1 MSVQKMTPDYIFEV
15 SWEVCNKVG
24 GIYTVLSTRAKT
36 ILEKT
41 NAQLVF
47 IGPDLWKDTENPLF
61 REDKR
66 LLAGWRK
73 KATEEGFEIR
83 IGRWNIPGDPVA
95 VLVDFTPYYN
105 IKNEIYGEAW
115 NRFGVDSLHAYGDYD
130 EASMFSYAAA
140 RVAESYYNHVI
151 AKEAKKMTEAPKVI
165 YQAHEWMTGLGAL
178 FLKEWIPSIATIFT
192 THATSIG
199 RSIAGNMKPLYDYM
213 EGYNGDQMA
222 YELNM
227 ESKHSIEK
235 QTAHR
240 VDCFTTVS
248 EITDVE
254 CTQLLEKP
262 ADVILVNGFED
273 DFVPKGAAFTAKR
286 KEARK
291 VMLDVAGKL
300 LGQQFADDT
309 VIVSTGGRYEFRN
322 KGIDILLESL
332 NRLANEPSLDRD
344 VLAFINVPAWV
355 KGPREDLKTLLN
367 PPSMEDLQAS
377 RSQLPSIE
385 GGVGGGSAL
394 ENPVI
399 THELHNMDSDK
410 ALSMMRAIG
419 LNNRPESRVKV
430 IFVPCYLNGD
440 DGIFNLPYYDLL
452 PGDDLAVYPSYY
464 EPWGYTPLESVAFH
478 VPTITTDLAGF
489 GLWVNSLQKVESGK
503 MKDES
508 CQSDG
513 NNCQLSIVNSP
524 LESGVKVVHRTDSN
538 WNEAAD
544 EIKNSILAFTK
555 MDDKMVTQLR
565 RRAADIAKK
574 ALWNKFVKYY
584 LEAYDIAL
592 KKVK

>member
-1 MSVQKMTPDYIFEV
+1 MSVNKKTPDYIFEV

-36 ILEKT
+36 IQTQT

-47 IGPDLWKDTENPLF
+47 IGPDLWKETENPLF
-61 REDKR
+61 KEDKR

-83 IGRWNIPGDPVA
+83 VGRWNIPGNPIA

-105 IKNEIYGEAW
+105 IKNNIYAEAW
-115 NRFGVDSLHAYGDYD
+115 NLFGVDSLHAYGDYD

-140 RVAESYYNHVI
+140 RVAESFYNHII
-151 AKEAKKMTEAPKVI
+151 AKEVKNGETPKVI

-178 FLKEWIPSIATIFT
+178 FLKHWIPSIATIFT

-213 EGYNGDQMA
+213 SGYNGDQMA
-222 YELNM
+222 RELNM

-235 QTAHR
+235 QSAHR

-248 EITDVE
+248 EITDIE

-291 VMLDVAGKL
+291 VMLNVASKL
-300 LGQQFADDT
+300 LGQEFADDT
-309 VIVSTGGRYEFRN
+309 IIVSTGGRYEFRN

-332 NRLANEPSLDRD
+332 KRLADEPSLDRD

-355 KGPREDLKTLLN
+355 KGPRADLRERLDNAESTIQN
-367 PPSMEDLQAS
+367 
-377 RSQLPSIE
+377 
-385 GGVGGGSAL
+385 SAL
-394 ENPVI
+394 ETPVI
-399 THELHNMDSDK
+399 SHELYNMDDDK

-419 LNNRPESRVKV
+419 LSNDPKSRVKV
-430 IFVPCYLNGD
+430 IFVPCYLNGN
-440 DGIFNLPYYDLL
+440 DGIFNMPYYDLL

-489 GLWVNSLQKVESGK
+489 GLWVNSLKGEYG
-503 MKDES
+503 
-508 CQSDG
+508 
-513 NNCQLSIVNSP
+513 QL
-524 LESGVKVVHRTDSN
+524 EDGVKVVHRTDSN
-538 WNEAAD
+538 WDEAAD
-544 EIKNSILAFTK
+544 EIKNTMLAFTK
-555 MDDKMVTQLR
+555 MDAKLVAQLR
-565 RRAADIAKK
+565 RRASDIAKK
-574 ALWNKFVKYY
+574 ALWDKFAKYY

-592 KKVK
+592 SKI

>member
-1 MSVQKMTPDYIFEV
+1 MSVHKMTPDYIIEV

-36 ILEKT
+36 ILTKT
-41 NAQLVF
+41 DAQLMF
-47 IGPDLWKDTENPLF
+47 IGPDLWKETANPLF
-61 REDKR
+61 KEDKR
-66 LLAGWRK
+66 LMAGWRK
-73 KATEEGFEIR
+73 KATEEGLNIR
-83 IGRWNIPGDPVA
+83 IGRWMIPGEPVA

-105 IKNEIYGEAW
+105 IKNDIYAEAW
-115 NRFGVDSLHAYGDYD
+115 NLFKVDSLHAYGDYD

-140 RVAESYYNHVI
+140 KVAESYYRNEIVKK
-151 AKEAKKMTEAPKVI
+151 AKTSQADNNCQLPKVI

-178 FLKEWIPSIATIFT
+178 FLKHWIPSIATIFT

-222 YELNM
+222 DELNM
-227 ESKHSIEK
+227 QSKHSIEK
-235 QTAHR
+235 QAAHR

-248 EITDVE
+248 EITDRE
-254 CTQLLEKP
+254 CAQLLEKK
-262 ADVILVNGFED
+262 ADVITVNGFED

-291 VMLDVAGKL
+291 VMLNVASKL
-300 LGQQFADDT
+300 LGQEFADDT
-309 VIVSTGGRYEFRN
+309 IIVSTGGRYEFRN

-332 NRLANEPSLDRD
+332 NRLAHEPSLDRD

-355 KGPREDLKTLLN
+355 KGPRMDLV
-367 PPSMEDLQAS
+367 ERLQMKEES
-377 RSQLPSIE
+377 NCQLSI
-385 GGVGGGSAL
+385 VNCPL
-394 ENPVI
+394 ETPII
-399 THELHNMDSDK
+399 THELYNMDDDK

-419 LNNRPESRVKV
+419 LNNAPESRVKV

-489 GLWVNSLQKVESGK
+489 GLWANSLKGEYS
-503 MKDES
+503 
-508 CQSDG
+508 
-513 NNCQLSIVNSP
+513 QL
-524 LESGVKVVHRTDSN
+524 EDGVKVIHRTDSN
-538 WNEAAD
+538 WNEAAN

-555 MDDKMVTQLR
+555 MDAKMVTQLR
-565 RRAADIAKK
+565 RRAADISKK
-574 ALWNKFVKYY
+574 ALWDKFVKYY
-584 LEAYDIAL
+584 LEAYEVAL
-592 KKVK
+592 SK

>member
-1 MSVQKMTPDYIFEV
+1 MDVHRITPDYIIEV

-36 ILEKT
+36 ILTKT
-41 NAQLVF
+41 DAQLMF
-47 IGPDLWKDTENPLF
+47 IGPDLWKETANPLF
-61 REDKR
+61 KEDKR
-66 LLAGWRK
+66 LMAGWRK
-73 KATEEGFEIR
+73 KATEEGLNIR
-83 IGRWNIPGDPVA
+83 IGRWMIPGEPVA

-105 IKNEIYGEAW
+105 IKNDIYAEAW
-115 NRFGVDSLHAYGDYD
+115 SLFKVDSLHAYGDYD

-140 RVAESYYNHVI
+140 KVAESYYNHVI
-151 AKEAKKMTEAPKVI
+151 AKDAKSADAPKVI

-178 FLKEWIPSIATIFT
+178 FLKHWIPSIATIFT

-222 YELNM
+222 DELNM
-227 ESKHSIEK
+227 QSKHSIEK
-235 QTAHR
+235 QAAHR

-248 EITDVE
+248 EITDRE
-254 CTQLLEKP
+254 CAQLLEKK
-262 ADVILVNGFED
+262 ADVITVNGFED

-291 VMLDVAGKL
+291 VMLNVASKL
-300 LGQQFADDT
+300 LGQEFADDT
-309 VIVSTGGRYEFRN
+309 IIVSTGGRYEFRN

-332 NRLANEPSLDRD
+332 NRLAHEPSLDRD

-355 KGPREDLKTLLN
+355 KSPREDLRARLDN
-367 PPSMEDLQAS
+367 C
-377 RSQLPSIE
+377 QLSIFN
-385 GGVGGGSAL
+385 SPL

-399 THELHNMDSDK
+399 THELYNMDDDK

-419 LNNRPESRVKV
+419 LNNAPESRVKV

-489 GLWVNSLQKVESGK
+489 GLWANSLKGEYS
-503 MKDES
+503 
-508 CQSDG
+508 
-513 NNCQLSIVNSP
+513 QL
-524 LESGVKVVHRTDSN
+524 EDGVKVIHRTDSN
-538 WNEAAD
+538 WDEAAN

-555 MDDKMVTQLR
+555 MDAKMVTQLR
-565 RRAADIAKK
+565 RRAADISKK
-574 ALWNKFVKYY
+574 ALWDKFVKYY
-584 LEAYDIAL
+584 LEAYEVAL
-592 KKVK
+592 SK

>member
-1 MSVQKMTPDYIFEV
+1 MSVKKATPDYIFEV

-36 ILEKT
+36 ILTQT

-47 IGPDLWKDTENPLF
+47 IGPDLWKETENTLF
-61 REDKR
+61 KEDKR

-73 KATEEGFEIR
+73 KATEEGLEIR
-83 IGRWNIPGDPVA
+83 IGRWNIPGEPIA

-105 IKNEIYGEAW
+105 VKNEIYSEAW
-115 NRFGVDSLHAYGDYD
+115 NLFAVDSLHAYGDYD

-140 RVAESYYNHVI
+140 RVAESYYKHVI
-151 AKEAKKMTEAPKVI
+151 AKEAKKASEAPKVI

-178 FLKEWIPSIATIFT
+178 FLKHWIPSIATIFT

-213 EGYNGDQMA
+213 SGYNGDQMA
-222 YELNM
+222 SELNM

-235 QTAHR
+235 QSAHR

-291 VMLDVAGKL
+291 VMLNVASKL
-300 LGQQFADDT
+300 LGQEFADDT
-309 VIVSTGGRYEFRN
+309 IIVSTGGRYEFRN

-332 NRLANEPSLDRD
+332 KRLADEPSLDRD

-355 KGPREDLKTLLN
+355 KGPRK
-367 PPSMEDLQAS
+367 DLQE
-377 RSQLPSIE
+377 R
-385 GGVGGGSAL
+385 L
-394 ENPVI
+394 ESPLCSVTPLETSVI
-399 THELHNMDSDK
+399 SHELYNMNDDK

-419 LNNRPESRVKV
+419 LDNNPNSRVKV
-430 IFVPCYLNGD
+430 IFVPCYLNGN
-440 DGIFNLPYYDLL
+440 DGIFNMPYYDLL

-489 GLWVNSLQKVESGK
+489 GLWANSLKGESSQL
-503 MKDES
+503 KD
-508 CQSDG
+508 
-513 NNCQLSIVNSP
+513 
-524 LESGVKVVHRTDSN
+524 GVKVVHRTDSN
-538 WNEAAD
+538 WDEAAD
-544 EIKNSILAFTK
+544 EIKNTILAFTK
-555 MDDKMVTQLR
+555 MDDKLVADLR
-565 RRAADIAKK
+565 RRAAAIAKK
-574 ALWNKFVKYY
+574 ALWDKFVKYY

-592 KKVK
+592 SKVN

>member
-1 MSVQKMTPDYIFEV
+1 MSVHKTTPDFIIEV

-36 ILEKT
+36 ILTKT
-41 NAQLVF
+41 DAQLMF
-47 IGPDLWKDTENPLF
+47 IGPDLWKETANPLF
-61 REDKR
+61 KEDKR
-66 LLAGWRK
+66 LMAGWRK
-73 KATEEGFEIR
+73 RATEEGLNIR
-83 IGRWNIPGDPVA
+83 IGRWMIPGEPVA

-105 IKNEIYGEAW
+105 IKNDIYAEAW
-115 NRFGVDSLHAYGDYD
+115 NLFKVDSLHAYGDYD

-140 RVAESYYNHVI
+140 KVAESYYRNEIVKK
-151 AKEAKKMTEAPKVI
+151 AKTSQADNNCQLPKVI

-178 FLKEWIPSIATIFT
+178 FLKHWIPSIATIFT

-222 YELNM
+222 DELNM
-227 ESKHSIEK
+227 QSKHSIEK
-235 QTAHR
+235 QAAHR

-248 EITDVE
+248 EITDRE
-254 CTQLLEKP
+254 CAQLLEKK
-262 ADVILVNGFED
+262 ADVITVNGFED
-273 DFVPKGAAFTAKR
+273 DFVPKGAAYTAKR

-291 VMLDVAGKL
+291 VMLNVASKL
-300 LGQQFADDT
+300 LGQEFADDT
-309 VIVSTGGRYEFRN
+309 IIVSTGGRYEFRN

-332 NRLANEPSLDRD
+332 NRLAHEPSLNRD

-355 KGPREDLKTLLN
+355 KGPRMDLV
-367 PPSMEDLQAS
+367 ERLQMKEES
-377 RSQLPSIE
+377 NCQLSI
-385 GGVGGGSAL
+385 VNCQL

-399 THELHNMDSDK
+399 THELYNMDDDK

-419 LNNRPESRVKV
+419 LNNAPESRVKV

-489 GLWVNSLQKVESGK
+489 GLWANSLKGEYS
-503 MKDES
+503 
-508 CQSDG
+508 
-513 NNCQLSIVNSP
+513 QL
-524 LESGVKVVHRTDSN
+524 EDGVKVIHRTDSN
-538 WNEAAD
+538 WDEAAN

-555 MDDKMVTQLR
+555 MDAKMVTQLR
-565 RRAADIAKK
+565 RRAADISKK
-574 ALWNKFVKYY
+574 ALWDKFVKYY
-584 LEAYDIAL
+584 LEAYEVAL
-592 KKVK
+592 SK

>member
-1 MSVQKMTPDYIFEV
+1 MNVHKTTPDYIIEV

-36 ILEKT
+36 ILTKT
-41 NAQLVF
+41 DAQLMF
-47 IGPDLWKDTENPLF
+47 IGPDLWKETANPLF
-61 REDKR
+61 KEDKR
-66 LLAGWRK
+66 LMAGWRK
-73 KATEEGFEIR
+73 RATEEGLNIR
-83 IGRWNIPGDPVA
+83 IGRWMIPGEPVA

-105 IKNEIYGEAW
+105 IKNDIYAEAW
-115 NRFGVDSLHAYGDYD
+115 NLFKVDSLHAYGDYD

-140 RVAESYYNHVI
+140 KVAESYYRNEIVKK
-151 AKEAKKMTEAPKVI
+151 AKTSQADNNCQLSIVNCQLPKVI

-178 FLKEWIPSIATIFT
+178 FLKHWIPSIATIFT

-213 EGYNGDQMA
+213 DGYNGDQMA
-222 YELNM
+222 DELNM
-227 ESKHSIEK
+227 QSKHSIEK
-235 QTAHR
+235 QAAHR

-248 EITDVE
+248 EITDRE
-254 CTQLLEKP
+254 CAQLLEKK
-262 ADVILVNGFED
+262 ADVITVNGFED

-291 VMLDVAGKL
+291 VMLNVASKL
-300 LGQQFADDT
+300 LGQEYADDT
-309 VIVSTGGRYEFRN
+309 IIVSTGGRYEFRN

-332 NRLANEPSLDRD
+332 NRLAHEPSLDRD

-355 KGPREDLKTLLN
+355 KGPRMDLV
-367 PPSMEDLQAS
+367 ERLQMKEES
-377 RSQLPSIE
+377 NCQLSI
-385 GGVGGGSAL
+385 VNCQL

-399 THELHNMDSDK
+399 THELYNMDDDK

-419 LNNRPESRVKV
+419 LNNAPESRVKV

-489 GLWVNSLQKVESGK
+489 GLWANSLKGEYS
-503 MKDES
+503 
-508 CQSDG
+508 
-513 NNCQLSIVNSP
+513 QL
-524 LESGVKVVHRTDSN
+524 EDGVKVIHRTDSN
-538 WNEAAD
+538 WDEAAN

-555 MDDKMVTQLR
+555 MDAKMVTQLR
-565 RRAADIAKK
+565 RRAADISKK
-574 ALWNKFVKYY
+574 ALWDKFVKYY
-584 LEAYDIAL
+584 LEAYEVAL
-592 KKVK
+592 SK

>member
-1 MSVQKMTPDYIFEV
+1 MSVKKMVPDYIFEV

-36 ILEKT
+36 ILTQT
-41 NAQLVF
+41 NAQLLF
-47 IGPDLWKDTENPLF
+47 IGPDLWKETENPLF
-61 REDKR
+61 KEDKR

-83 IGRWNIPGDPVA
+83 VGRWNIPGEPMA

-105 IKNEIYGEAW
+105 IKNDIYSEAW
-115 NRFGVDSLHAYGDYD
+115 NLFGVDSLHAYGDYD

-140 RVAESYYNHVI
+140 RVAESFYNHI
-151 AKEAKKMTEAPKVI
+151 ITKEVKKGNNPKVI

-178 FLKEWIPSIATIFT
+178 FLKHWIPSIATIFT

-213 EGYNGDQMA
+213 SGYNGDQMA
-222 YELNM
+222 SELNM

-235 QTAHR
+235 QSAHR

-291 VMLDVAGKL
+291 VMLNVAGKL
-300 LGQQFADDT
+300 LGQEFADDT
-309 VIVSTGGRYEFRN
+309 IIVSTGGRYEFRN

-332 NRLANEPSLDRD
+332 KRLANEPSLDRD

-355 KGPREDLKTLLN
+355 KGPRQ
-367 PPSMEDLQAS
+367 DLQE
-377 RSQLPSIE
+377 R
-385 GGVGGGSAL
+385 L
-394 ENPVI
+394 ESPLCSVTPLETPVI
-399 THELHNMDSDK
+399 SHELYNMNDDK

-419 LNNRPESRVKV
+419 LDNNPNSRVKV
-430 IFVPCYLNGD
+430 IFVPCYLNGN
-440 DGIFNLPYYDLL
+440 DGIFNMPYYDLL

-489 GLWVNSLQKVESGK
+489 GLWVNSLKGEYG
-503 MKDES
+503 
-508 CQSDG
+508 
-513 NNCQLSIVNSP
+513 QL
-524 LESGVKVVHRTDSN
+524 EDGVKVVHRTDSN
-538 WNEAAD
+538 WDEAAD
-544 EIKNSILAFTK
+544 EIKNTILAFTK
-555 MDDKMVTQLR
+555 MDDKLVADLR
-565 RRAADIAKK
+565 RRAAAIAKK
-574 ALWNKFVKYY
+574 ALWDKFVKYY

-592 KKVK
+592 SKI

>member
-1 MSVQKMTPDYIFEV
+1 MSVHESTPDYIIEV

-36 ILEKT
+36 ILTKT
-41 NAQLVF
+41 DAQLMF
-47 IGPDLWKDTENPLF
+47 IGPDLWKETANPLF
-61 REDKR
+61 KEDKR
-66 LLAGWRK
+66 LMAGWRK
-73 KATEEGFEIR
+73 KATEEGLNIR
-83 IGRWNIPGDPVA
+83 IGRWMIPGEPVT

-105 IKNEIYGEAW
+105 IKNDIYAEAW
-115 NRFGVDSLHAYGDYD
+115 NLFKVDSLHAYGDYD

-140 RVAESYYNHVI
+140 KVAESYYRNEIVKK
-151 AKEAKKMTEAPKVI
+151 AKTSQADNNCQLPKVI

-178 FLKEWIPSIATIFT
+178 FLKHWIPSIATIFT

-222 YELNM
+222 DELNM
-227 ESKHSIEK
+227 QSKHSIEK

-248 EITDVE
+248 EITDRE
-254 CTQLLEKP
+254 CAQLLEKK
-262 ADVILVNGFED
+262 ADVITVNGFED

-291 VMLDVAGKL
+291 VMLNVASKL
-300 LGQQFADDT
+300 LGQEFADDT
-309 VIVSTGGRYEFRN
+309 IIVSTGGRYEFRN

-332 NRLANEPSLDRD
+332 NRLAHEPSLDRD

-355 KGPREDLKTLLN
+355 KGPRMDLV
-367 PPSMEDLQAS
+367 ERLQMREES
-377 RSQLPSIE
+377 NCQLSI
-385 GGVGGGSAL
+385 VNCPL

-399 THELHNMDSDK
+399 THELYNMDDDK

-419 LNNRPESRVKV
+419 LNNAPESRVKV

-489 GLWVNSLQKVESGK
+489 GLWANSLKGEYS
-503 MKDES
+503 
-508 CQSDG
+508 
-513 NNCQLSIVNSP
+513 QL
-524 LESGVKVVHRTDSN
+524 EDGVKVIHRTDSN
-538 WNEAAD
+538 WDEAAN

-555 MDDKMVTQLR
+555 MDAKMVTQLR
-565 RRAADIAKK
+565 RRAADISKK
-574 ALWNKFVKYY
+574 ALWDKFVKYY
-584 LEAYDIAL
+584 LEAYEVAL
-592 KKVK
+592 SK

>member
-1 MSVQKMTPDYIFEV
+1 MSVSKTTPDYIFEV

-36 ILEKT
+36 IQAQT

-47 IGPDLWKDTENPLF
+47 IGPDLWKETENPLF
-61 REDKR
+61 KEDKR

-83 IGRWNIPGDPVA
+83 VGRWNIPGNPIA

-105 IKNEIYGEAW
+105 IKNDIYAEAW
-115 NRFGVDSLHAYGDYD
+115 NLFGVDSLHAYGDYD

-140 RVAESYYNHVI
+140 RVAESFYNHIIV
-151 AKEAKKMTEAPKVI
+151 KEVKNGETPKVI

-178 FLKEWIPSIATIFT
+178 FLKHWIPSIATIFT

-213 EGYNGDQMA
+213 SGYNGDQMA
-222 YELNM
+222 RELNM
-227 ESKHSIEK
+227 ESKRSIEK
-235 QTAHR
+235 QSAHR

-248 EITDVE
+248 EITDIE

-291 VMLDVAGKL
+291 VMLNVASKL
-300 LGQQFADDT
+300 LGQEFADDT
-309 VIVSTGGRYEFRN
+309 IIVSTGGRYEFRN

-332 NRLANEPSLDRD
+332 KRLADEPSLDRD

-355 KGPREDLKTLLN
+355 KGPRVDLVERLKMN
-367 PPSMEDLQAS
+367 DESNSQPSTFN
-377 RSQLPSIE
+377 SQLST
-385 GGVGGGSAL
+385 
-394 ENPVI
+394 PVI
-399 THELHNMDSDK
+399 SHELYNMDDDK

-419 LNNRPESRVKV
+419 LSNDPKSRVKV
-430 IFVPCYLNGD
+430 IFVPCYLNGN
-440 DGIFNLPYYDLL
+440 DGIFNMPYYDLL

-489 GLWVNSLQKVESGK
+489 GLWVNSLKGEYG
-503 MKDES
+503 
-508 CQSDG
+508 
-513 NNCQLSIVNSP
+513 QL
-524 LESGVKVVHRTDSN
+524 EDGVKVVHRTDSN
-538 WNEAAD
+538 WDEAAD
-544 EIKNSILAFTK
+544 EIKNTMLAFTK
-555 MDDKMVTQLR
+555 MDAKLVAQLR
-565 RRAADIAKK
+565 RRASDIAKK
-574 ALWNKFVKYY
+574 ALWDKFAKYY

-592 KKVK
+592 SKI

>member
-1 MSVQKMTPDYIFEV
+1 MSVHKTTPDFIIEV

-36 ILEKT
+36 ILTKT
-41 NAQLVF
+41 DAQLMF
-47 IGPDLWKDTENPLF
+47 IGPDLWKETANSLF
-61 REDKR
+61 KEDKR
-66 LLAGWRK
+66 LMAGWRK
-73 KATEEGFEIR
+73 KATEEGLNIR
-83 IGRWNIPGDPVA
+83 IGRWMIPGEPVA

-105 IKNEIYGEAW
+105 IKNDIYAEAW
-115 NRFGVDSLHAYGDYD
+115 NLFKVDSLHAYGDYD

-140 RVAESYYNHVI
+140 KVAESYYNHVI
-151 AKEAKKMTEAPKVI
+151 TKDAKSADEPKVI

-178 FLKEWIPSIATIFT
+178 FLKHWIPSIATIFT

-222 YELNM
+222 DELNM
-227 ESKHSIEK
+227 QSKHSIEK
-235 QTAHR
+235 QAAHR

-248 EITDVE
+248 EITDRE
-254 CTQLLEKP
+254 CAQLLEKK
-262 ADVILVNGFED
+262 ADVITVNGFED

-291 VMLDVAGKL
+291 VMLNVASKL
-300 LGQQFADDT
+300 LGQEFADDT
-309 VIVSTGGRYEFRN
+309 IIVSTGGRYEFRN

-332 NRLANEPSLDRD
+332 NRLAHEPSLNRD

-355 KGPREDLKTLLN
+355 KGPREDLKNKLKIENEKLKVNTN
-367 PPSMEDLQAS
+367 QPEDNFQF
-377 RSQLPSIE
+377 SIFN
-385 GGVGGGSAL
+385 SPL

-399 THELHNMDSDK
+399 THELYNMDDDK

-419 LNNRPESRVKV
+419 LNNAPESRVKV

-489 GLWVNSLQKVESGK
+489 GLWANSLKGEYS
-503 MKDES
+503 
-508 CQSDG
+508 
-513 NNCQLSIVNSP
+513 QL
-524 LESGVKVVHRTDSN
+524 EDGVKVIHRTDSN
-538 WNEAAD
+538 WDEAAN

-555 MDDKMVTQLR
+555 MDAKMVTQLR
-565 RRAADIAKK
+565 RRAADISKK
-574 ALWNKFVKYY
+574 ALWDKFVKYY
-584 LEAYDIAL
+584 LEAYEVAL
-592 KKVK
+592 SK

>member
-1 MSVQKMTPDYIFEV
+1 MNVHKTTPDYIIEV

-36 ILEKT
+36 ILTKT
-41 NAQLVF
+41 DAQLIF
-47 IGPDLWKDTENPLF
+47 IGPDLWKETANPLF
-61 REDKR
+61 KEDKR
-66 LLAGWRK
+66 LMAGWRK
-73 KATEEGFEIR
+73 KATEEGLNIR
-83 IGRWNIPGDPVA
+83 IGRWMIPGEPVA

-105 IKNEIYGEAW
+105 IKNDIYAEAW
-115 NRFGVDSLHAYGDYD
+115 NLFNVDSLHAYGDYD

-140 RVAESYYNHVI
+140 KVAESYYNHVI
-151 AKEAKKMTEAPKVI
+151 AKDAKSADAPKVI

-178 FLKEWIPSIATIFT
+178 FLKHWIPSIATIFT

-222 YELNM
+222 DELNM
-227 ESKHSIEK
+227 QSKHSIEK
-235 QTAHR
+235 QAAHR

-248 EITDVE
+248 EITDRE
-254 CTQLLEKP
+254 CAQLLEKK
-262 ADVILVNGFED
+262 ADVITVNGFED

-291 VMLDVAGKL
+291 VMLNVASKL
-300 LGQQFADDT
+300 LGQEFADDT
-309 VIVSTGGRYEFRN
+309 IIVSTGGRYEFRN

-332 NRLANEPSLDRD
+332 NRLAHEPSLDRD

-355 KGPREDLKTLLN
+355 KGPREDLV
-367 PPSMEDLQAS
+367 ERLQAKEES
-377 RSQLPSIE
+377 NFQFSIFN
-385 GGVGGGSAL
+385 SPL

-399 THELHNMDSDK
+399 THELYNMDDDK

-419 LNNRPESRVKV
+419 LNNAPESRVKV

-440 DGIFNLPYYDLL
+440 DGIFNLPYYELL

-489 GLWVNSLQKVESGK
+489 GLWANSLKGEYS
-503 MKDES
+503 
-508 CQSDG
+508 
-513 NNCQLSIVNSP
+513 QL
-524 LESGVKVVHRTDSN
+524 EDGVKVIHRTDSN
-538 WNEAAD
+538 WDEAAN

-555 MDDKMVTQLR
+555 MDAKMVTQLR
-565 RRAADIAKK
+565 RRAADISKK
-574 ALWNKFVKYY
+574 ALWDKFVKYY
-584 LEAYDIAL
+584 LEAYEVAL
-592 KKVK
+592 KK